1 MQGIS
6 VPSPESRVPSLISRQ
21 DREASCH
28 FSGNVS
34 KNFGGEKEFS
44 HSPRRFRSI
53 SKARQRQNLRT
64 ATSHPP
70 NFPIVRLLPQLL
82 AAPLMVGSL
91 FLLPASIAQVS
102 QDNSYEGNSEM
113 RMNVLR
119 SEGLI
124 IEVLIGALLGGA
136 LGGGS
141 ISFRLWNLI
150 YRKTEKIDSDI
161 IPLKNDLINKLQAES
176 NVLKSKLDE
185 LSRKIEKQTEKISGD
200 IIPLKNDLINKLQAE
215 SNMLQSKLNE
225 LQGKIEKQ
233 KESNVKVFTDSI
245 QEMFKK
251 IETRIGNNQTSLTI
265 SLDEVR
271 KINNNIE
278 DVKVDVE
285 GIVKRLNEKS

>member
-1 MQGIS
+1 M
-6 VPSPESRVPSLISRQ
+6 
-21 DREASCH
+21 A
-28 FSGNVS
+28 
-34 KNFGGEKEFS
+34 
-44 HSPRRFRSI
+44 
-53 SKARQRQNLRT
+53 
-64 ATSHPP
+64 
-70 NFPIVRLLPQLL
+70 
-82 AAPLMVGSL
+82 GSL

-150 YRKTEKIDSDI
+150 YRKTEKIS
-161 IPLKNDLINKLQAES
+161 S
-176 NVLKSKLDE
+176 
-185 LSRKIEKQTEKISGD
+185 D